1 MLSKANPEKYGS
13 VTIDGSDQACYGL
26 PYFSQKTHERCN
38 SNTEKYFNLRI
49 ISCFKFN
56 FCMAL
61 QLQREKDQDKAVW
74 CNMAWGVYGLFC
86 LQCLF
91 GRRLKC
97 AGGLIGIGLRQH
109 YSDLLFPCGS
119 QIQSILLYLSQ
130 SQCIILCFKP
140 MKLQVSIL
148 QKMLELYV
156 AEGKPLPSVLFLQ
169 VI

>member
-1 MLSKANPEKYGS
+1 MTGATLTLKNIIILELYHVLNLIFVWLCSSKGRKIKTRLYGA
-13 VTIDGSDQACYGL
+13 IWHGAFMACFAYNACLEGGSQ
-26 PYFSQKTHERCN
+26 
-38 SNTEKYFNLRI
+38 
-49 ISCFKFN
+49 
-56 FCMAL
+56 
-61 QLQREKDQDKAVW
+61 
-74 CNMAWGVYGLFC
+74 
-86 LQCLF
+86 
-91 GRRLKC
+91 C
-97 AGGLIGIGLRQH
+97 AGGLIGIGLRQQ

>member
-1 MLSKANPEKYGS
+1 
-13 VTIDGSDQACYGL
+13 
-26 PYFSQKTHERCN
+26 
-38 SNTEKYFNLRI
+38 
-49 ISCFKFN
+49 
-56 FCMAL
+56 MAL

-97 AGGLIGIGLRQH
+97 AGGLIGIGLRQQ